1 MLEKIKQNI
10 PMIFVVLMA
19 IGQFL
24 CASGS
29 GHPETPAP
37 LPDWLNDTA
46 NVINIVIGVM
56 VFIPRIRVLA
66 ASLSVVVT
74 VVSMITNYLVDG
86 PAYFFQVLPFSL
98 VLLGVS
104 LYVFWHYSRVRAAS
118 LKYRAF

>member
-1 MLEKIKQNI
+1 
-10 PMIFVVLMA
+10 MIFVVLMA

>member
-1 MLEKIKQNI
+1 MLQKIKQNLPI
-10 PMIFVVLMA
+10 LCVVLMA

-29 GHPETPAP
+29 GSPDTLEP
-37 LPDWLNDTA
+37 LPDWINNTA
-46 NVINIVIGVM
+46 NVINIVIGIM
-56 VFIPRIRVLA
+56 VFIPRVRVLA

-86 PAYFFQVLPFSL
+86 PAYFVQVLPFSL

-104 LYVFWHYSRVRAAS
+104 LCVFLHYSRVRAAS
-118 LKYRAF
+118 LKY

>member
-1 MLEKIKQNI
+1 
-10 PMIFVVLMA
+10 MIFVVLMA

-86 PAYFFQVLPFSL
+86 PAYFFKCYRL
-98 VLLGVS
+98 VWYCLG
-104 LYVFWHYSRVRAAS
+104 SRFTYFGITAGYGRHPKNTE
-118 LKYRAF
+118 LFD